1 MRIRLAFATTLLL
14 LAGSALAEPSIDQ
27 VYQAANAGKFEQ
39 ARSMMQEVLK
49 AHPDSAKAHYVQ
61 AELLARQGDTG
72 AARVEL
78 QKARDLNTSLSFARP
93 ESVRA
98 LERSLGIASANTGT
112 AFGIAP
118 ASANVPA
125 ERPGVPGWVW
135 MAGLGAL
142 VAFLFWRRQRPAPT
156 PQWDGRIGPAG
167 APSSAAPYTPNAPY
181 GGAPYGSAY
190 PPPPSTGSSLLG
202 SLATGAAIGGGLV
215 AGEALAHRLLDG
227 EEPRHIGGAPLV
239 DDTPS
244 RDTSMGGDDFG
255 ISDNSSW
262 DDNDSSW

>member
-1 MRIRLAFATTLLL
+1 MRIRLALATTLLL
-14 LAGSALAEPSIDQ
+14 LAGSAMAEPTIDQ
-27 VYQAANAGKFEQ
+27 VYQAANAGKFEE

-61 AELLARQGDTG
+61 AELLARQGDNG

-78 QKARDLNTSLSFARP
+78 QKARSLNAGLSFAKP

-98 LERSLGIASANTGT
+98 LERQLGLGGGAPVSNAGQPVASA
-112 AFGIAP
+112 
-118 ASANVPA
+118 
-125 ERPGVPGWVW
+125 RPGIPGWVW
-135 MAGLGAL
+135 MAGIGAL
-142 VAFLFWRRQRPAPT
+142 VAFLFWRRQRPAPG
-156 PQWDGRIGPAG
+156 PQWDGRIGPGG
-167 APSSAAPYTPNAPY
+167 APSAAAPYTPNAPY
-181 GGAPYGSAY
+181 GGAPYGGSAY

-227 EEPRHIGGAPLV
+227 DESRQHGNAPLI

-244 RDTSMGGDDFG
+244 RDASMGGDDFG
-255 ISDNSSW
+255 ISDSSSW